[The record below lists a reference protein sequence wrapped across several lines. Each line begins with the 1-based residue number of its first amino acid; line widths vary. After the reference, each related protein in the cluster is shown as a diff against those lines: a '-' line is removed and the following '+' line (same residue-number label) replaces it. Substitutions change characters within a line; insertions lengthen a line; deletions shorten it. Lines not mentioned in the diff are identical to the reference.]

1 MTTLTSLA
9 RGLAVESG
17 HAELIRTVR
26 HVHVSDRPLVFIP
39 LQLAGEANAPLA
51 ALVGDDRDKPRL
63 LTVYEPRNRTERF
76 EFAATLATEVILPY
90 IEGYA
95 AGEPGDKEAY
105 PDAPQ
110 ILVPNLAGVK
120 FTRLLGRSTR
130 FRRTQGEWAVP
141 ASVPLVGRWLTF
153 YAERTEHP
161 ASSVLLPLT
170 SALAAHWATGQSAAE
185 DQNLAALLAW
195 IAPPRGK
202 SALEAARD
210 AENPLDWPP
219 AGPATDP
226 SFDDEVLAGL
236 IAGIREATT
245 AGRETVIA
253 RYRAA
258 LDTALL
264 TQLEPTWRLMWR
276 GVDLLRSLPGGA
288 RVARR
293 WESDRWSFT
302 YQVAWLRDGGAPQ
315 AKRDSAVRAAQRLDR
330 LEREQQQVAVQQ
342 AYDDPLVM
350 AEYRMTGEAFEGK
363 VVYADPGRRLGEGRS
378 ATIRPVIVVETDDPV
393 VIEAG
398 REVVDPSRDKQKGL
412 VLDRPA
418 ARAALAAPS
427 AFATPAAFALP
438 ATPDPGGVPGGPA
451 GDAARTWVTLELSGG
466 GIGRKPPAP
475 PGRMPAVG
483 DVVCYTT
490 LIDEFHRPPEFPDRE
505 NTPWT
510 HGGPPQDYVDNDD
523 DASEAWQ

>member
-1 MTTLTSLA
+1 
-9 RGLAVESG
+9 
-17 HAELIRTVR
+17 
-26 HVHVSDRPLVFIP
+26 
-39 LQLAGEANAPLA
+39 
-51 ALVGDDRDKPRL
+51 
-63 LTVYEPRNRTERF
+63 
-76 EFAATLATEVILPY
+76 
-90 IEGYA
+90 
-95 AGEPGDKEAY
+95 
-105 PDAPQ
+105 
-110 ILVPNLAGVK
+110 VPNLAGVT

-130 FRRTQGEWAVP
+130 FRRAQGEWAVP
-141 ASVPLVGRWLTF
+141 ASVPLGGRWLTF

-161 ASSVLLPLT
+161 ASSLLLPLT

-195 IAPPRGK
+195 IAPPPGK

-236 IAGIREATT
+236 IAGIREATA
-245 AGRETVIA
+245 AGAQAALA
-253 RYRAA
+253 RCRAA
-258 LDTALL
+258 LDAALL
-264 TQLEPTWRLMWR
+264 TQLEPTWRLMWQ
-276 GVDLLRSLPGGA
+276 GVDLLRSLPEGA

-293 WESDRWSFT
+293 WQGDRWSFT
-302 YQVAWLRDGGAPQ
+302 RQAAWIRDGGAPQ

-350 AEYRMTGEAFEGK
+350 AEYRMTGEAFEGT
-363 VVYADPGRRLGEGRS
+363 VVYADPGRRLGAGRS
-378 ATIRPVIVVETDDPV
+378 ATIRPVIVVETSDPLAV
-393 VIEAG
+393 EAG
-398 REVVDPSRDKQKGL
+398 REVVDPVRDKQKGL
-412 VLDRPA
+412 VLDRA
-418 ARAALAAPS
+418 AALAALAAPS
-427 AFATPAAFALP
+427 AFAAPASFALP
-438 ATPDPGGVPGGPA
+438 AA
-451 GDAARTWVTLELSGG
+451 GAARARVTLELSGG

-475 PGRMPAVG
+475 PGSMPAVG

-490 LIDEFHRPPEFPDRE
+490 VIEEFQRPPEFPDRE

-510 HGGPPQDYVDNDD
+510 HGGPPPEYAENDD